1 VSYNYIEGII
11 QFHPLKTR
19 QGRAIMRDALRDL
32 LGDGFI
38 FVVDSGE
45 GIHLSFYRRDGLDGF
60 FYKGWEP

>member
-1 VSYNYIEGII
+1 
-11 QFHPLKTR
+11 
-19 QGRAIMRDALRDL
+19 MRDALRDL